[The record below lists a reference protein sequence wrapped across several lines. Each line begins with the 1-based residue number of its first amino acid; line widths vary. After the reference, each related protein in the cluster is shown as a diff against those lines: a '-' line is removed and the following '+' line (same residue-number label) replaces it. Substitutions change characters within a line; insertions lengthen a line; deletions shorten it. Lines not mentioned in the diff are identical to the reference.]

1 MFIAQQLKNENI
13 CEYLLYMWQIED
25 VIRAFHLDMDAI
37 NSHIIASYPAS
48 EIDRKKMYE
57 WYESL
62 IDMMR
67 RENVEEK
74 GHLQLNKNI
83 IIELNEF
90 HQQLLTS
97 GKDHFYNEKFYS
109 IFPYIIEL
117 RKKSTTNVSDIE
129 LCFNFLYGIMIL
141 RLQKAEITPATQEAQ
156 EKISQFMSLLAKD
169 YRLYQ
174 EGELKFEE

>member
-1 MFIAQQLKNENI
+1 MLIAQRLKNENI

-25 VIRAFHLDMDAI
+25 VIRAFHLDIDAI

-48 EIDRKKMYE
+48 ETDRKKMYE

-90 HQQLLTS
+90 HQLLLSS
-97 GKDHFYNEKFYS
+97 GKDPTYIEKFYS
-109 IFPYIIEL
+109 ISPYIIEL
-117 RKKSTTNVSDIE
+117 QKKSPTDVSDIE
-129 LCFNFLYGIMIL
+129 LCFNFLYGIMTL
-141 RLQKAEITPATQEAQ
+141 RLQKAEITQTTQEAQ
-156 EKISQFMSLLAKD
+156 EKISRFMSLLAKD

-174 EGELKFEE
+174 EGKLKFEE

>member
-1 MFIAQQLKNENI
+1 MFIAQQLKKENI

-25 VIRAFHLDMDAI
+25 VIRAFHLDIEAI
-37 NSHIIASYPAS
+37 NENIIAPYPVS
-48 EIDRKKMYE
+48 ESDRKKLYE

-67 RENVEEK
+67 RENIVEK

-97 GKDHFYNEKFYS
+97 GKDSSYNEKFYS
-109 IFPYIIEL
+109 IFPYLFEL
-117 RKKSTTNVSDIE
+117 RKKSNGNISDIE
-129 LCFNFLYGIMIL
+129 LCFNFLYGIMNL
-141 RLQKAEITPATQEAQ
+141 RLQKTEITPATLEAQ
-156 EKISQFMSLLAKD
+156 EKISQFMSQLAKD
-169 YRLYQ
+169 YRLFQ